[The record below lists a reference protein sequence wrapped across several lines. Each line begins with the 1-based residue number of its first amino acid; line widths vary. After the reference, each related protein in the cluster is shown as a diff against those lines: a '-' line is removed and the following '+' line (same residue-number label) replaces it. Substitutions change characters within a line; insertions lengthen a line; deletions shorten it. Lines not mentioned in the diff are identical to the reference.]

1 MKSARRRDKGTHLT
15 TVDLRDAGSVFLW
28 MQNGFRS
35 AAGPDMEIEIPSDPP
50 VYGQSLGVRARS
62 REDAI
67 AILKK
72 GLPVSSFEKLHKE
85 MKVSSSELARFA
97 HISIRTLQ
105 RRRQQGRFQTDE
117 SERLL
122 RVGVLF
128 DQAVDVLGGVDAARA
143 WLQAPKKAL
152 AGKSPLEYC
161 DTEPGA
167 REVED
172 LLGRIA
178 HGVFS

>member
-1 MKSARRRDKGTHLT
+1 MKAAHRRDKGRHPT
-15 TVDLRDAGSVFLW
+15 TVDLRGAGCVFLW
-28 MQNGFRS
+28 TQNGFRS
-35 AAGPDMEIEIPSDPP
+35 AAGPDIEIELPSDPP
-50 VYGQSLGVRARS
+50 VYGQSVGVRARS

-143 WLQAPKKAL
+143 WLRAPKKSL

>member
-1 MKSARRRDKGTHLT
+1 MKAVRRRDRGRQSTTLDLGGT
-15 TVDLRDAGSVFLW
+15 GCVFLW
-28 MQNGFRS
+28 AQNGFRR

-50 VYGQSLGVRARS
+50 VYGQSMGLRARR

-67 AILKK
+67 AILKN

-122 RVGVLF
+122 RIGVLF
-128 DQAVDVLGGVDAARA
+128 DQAVDVLGGAEAARA
-143 WLQAPKKAL
+143 WLRAPKKPL